1 MYKVVSKSIYGIEVL
16 YQTKDLRDAK
26 FFAIDY
32 ALSMGPEFI
41 IRIKK
46 NGSYLPINFYNL

>member
-1 MYKVVSKSIYGIEVL
+1 MYKVVSKSIYGIEVI
-16 YQTKDLRDAK
+16 YETKDLRQAK
-26 FFAIDY
+26 ILAIEY
-32 ALSMGPEFI
+32 ALTFGPEFI